1 MIIQLDRWCL
11 KKRKI
16 GKLRHFPTL
25 FVFFFAPSFSFFPY
39 FSILFLLFFLDF
51 LLITFFTVSFLFFVL
66 YCMYMYGQVQA
77 LSPFHTRLKN
87 TVFRLYL
94 MINQRILNEALFSA
108 PIVLKCNFCAIWW
121 WSNSAIR
128 FVDCLCAYSVYV

>member
-16 GKLRHFPTL
+16 GKIRHFPTL
-25 FVFFFAPSFSFFPY
+25 VCFLFCP
-39 FSILFLLFFLDF
+39 FLLFFPLSFHSFSSF
-51 LLITFFTVSFLFFVL
+51 LLSFSLDYFFTVSFLFFVL
-66 YCMYMYGQVQA
+66 YCMYMYGPVQA